1 MSLQRNT
8 SPPAPVLAE
17 LEKLL
22 GFQDAIRIPKTAWEH
37 AKRCTSTFQLVCDL
51 YNFGYIMG
59 QRAERQ
65 RKSEVLNIRR
75 KAVIK

>member
-8 SPPAPVLAE
+8 SPPALVPAELAE

-22 GFQDAIRIPKTAWEH
+22 GFQDVIRIPRTAWEH
-37 AKRCTSTFQLVCDL
+37 AKRCTSLFDLVCNL
-51 YNFGYIMG
+51 YNYGYIMG

-65 RKSEVLNIRR
+65 KKPQKS
-75 KAVIK
+75 K